1 MISCRSLREENLL
14 TYEDEEEFTPDDP
27 EKIDYEAVRKNKLML
42 LRRCYEESAGKM
54 SHQLDLFHAEN
65 PWVVDYALFTAV
77 KEYFGNVMF
86 SAWPDRGII
95 RRTPESIRKYSELLK
110 DEISFHVFCQFL
122 FRRQWRSLKEY
133 CNERGILFFGDMPI
147 YVAEDSVDAW
157 TNPDIFQLDRNMIPK
172 RVAGVP
178 PDYFSEDGQLWGNPL
193 YRWHRLRFRHY
204 DWWVRRMKGMAELY
218 DMIRIDHFIGFANY
232 FSVKHGSPNARD
244 GKWVIGPGK
253 KLFKTL
259 NKEMPGFRI
268 VAEDLGCVNQ
278 RVEKLLRWCNYPGMK
293 VMLFGF
299 DGDETNQHFPKNYGK
314 NSVAYTGTHDNDTIM
329 GWVGSA
335 SEKALAMAM
344 KTLGFK
350 TKDEAPDAFIRSLFQ
365 LPCDTVIVPMQD
377 ILHLDNNSRMNYP
390 GSIGGNWGWR
400 MKPGSLTLELSMK
413 YNQLNAET
421 NRR

>member
-1 MISCRSLREENLL
+1 M
-14 TYEDEEEFTPDDP
+14 
-27 EKIDYEAVRKNKLML
+27 
-42 LRRCYEESAGKM
+42 
-54 SHQLDLFHAEN
+54 
-65 PWVVDYALFTAV
+65 
-77 KEYFGNVMF
+77 
-86 SAWPDRGII
+86 
-95 RRTPESIRKYSELLK
+95 
-110 DEISFHVFCQFL
+110 
-122 FRRQWRSLKEY
+122 
-133 CNERGILFFGDMPI
+133 
-147 YVAEDSVDAW
+147 
-157 TNPDIFQLDRNMIPK
+157 
-172 RVAGVP
+172 
-178 PDYFSEDGQLWGNPL
+178 
-193 YRWHRLRFRHY
+193 
-204 DWWVRRMKGMAELY
+204 
-218 DMIRIDHFIGFANY
+218 
-232 FSVKHGSPNARD
+232 
-244 GKWVIGPGK
+244 
-253 KLFKTL
+253 
-259 NKEMPGFRI
+259 
-268 VAEDLGCVNQ
+268 
-278 RVEKLLRWCNYPGMK
+278 EKLLRWCNYPGMK